1 MLCLLLNKPA
11 RYKEGID
18 YALTYV
24 SPVELLALVRVV
36 NTFVTQNARRRSPPH
51 EPCQM
56 RNKMG
61 DAMYIE

>member
-1 MLCLLLNKPA
+1 MRCLLLNKPA
-11 RYKEGID
+11 RHKEGID

-36 NTFVTQNARRRSPPH
+36 NSFVTQNARRRGPPH

-56 RNKMG
+56 RNNLG